1 MNKDVAIF
9 IDTNI
14 AQTFIGGNVYFSK
27 LDIPS
32 QYYELTTF
40 IEENRLNGR
49 IEICFPETVV
59 KEMKSHMI
67 KGFVSANNAIVESI
81 CGFKKIYG
89 DLLDIEFQVRIP
101 EEEYPQYVESLFKDF
116 FSNPRNCCK
125 VVEHP
130 RNNELIDVLLDKAIT
145 GIKPFFTG
153 GIAGK
158 KHSDAGFK
166 DSLIAETI
174 YSYCTNNSKIGVLI
188 SDDVDFSDVFE
199 RRLHKKSD
207 FVIFRSIQDAIKA
220 LEDYF
225 ETNTEKRL
233 KREFTENTY
242 WHEYLLNSIEQ
253 EYDASVTS
261 VTVDSVSQCEDNE
274 YNINITMIVNETT
287 YEFTVNFDAVANDII
302 DSKCHIEND

>member
-1 MNKDVAIF
+1 M
-9 IDTNI
+9 
-14 AQTFIGGNVYFSK
+14 
-27 LDIPS
+27 
-32 QYYELTTF
+32 
-40 IEENRLNGR
+40 
-49 IEICFPETVV
+49 
-59 KEMKSHMI
+59 
-67 KGFVSANNAIVESI
+67 
-81 CGFKKIYG
+81 
-89 DLLDIEFQVRIP
+89 
-101 EEEYPQYVESLFKDF
+101 
-116 FSNPRNCCK
+116 
-125 VVEHP
+125 
-130 RNNELIDVLLDKAIT
+130 
-145 GIKPFFTG
+145 
-153 GIAGK
+153 
-158 KHSDAGFK
+158 
-166 DSLIAETI
+166 
-174 YSYCTNNSKIGVLI
+174 LI

-242 WHEYLLNSIEQ
+242 WHEYSLNSVEQ

-287 YEFTVNFDAVANDII
+287 YEFTVNFDAVAKDII

>member
-1 MNKDVAIF
+1 
-9 IDTNI
+9 
-14 AQTFIGGNVYFSK
+14 
-27 LDIPS
+27 
-32 QYYELTTF
+32 
-40 IEENRLNGR
+40 
-49 IEICFPETVV
+49 
-59 KEMKSHMI
+59 MKSHMI

-242 WHEYLLNSIEQ
+242 WHEYLLNSVEQ